1 MTLYN
6 QLTGIRYFHVMNIS
20 FFQCTST
27 KIIFSNKLDLKSI
40 ASYEYPMMT
49 INEKL
54 IIQSTIR
61 SKSDTQSIRYMTDH
75 LPKKSG
81 MANLILKDR
90 TPSLSA
96 LVFKAIFKLFFY
108 VFH

>member
-1 MTLYN
+1 VFTNKPSAMCFYCKNGKQNNKTPSRL
-6 QLTGIRYFHVMNIS
+6 NI
-20 FFQCTST
+20 
-27 KIIFSNKLDLKSI
+27 
-40 ASYEYPMMT
+40 
-49 INEKL
+49 L

-61 SKSDTQSIRYMTDH
+61 SKSDTQSIQYMTDH

-108 VFH
+108 VFD